1 MTRLSL
7 KVARALGIDLGP
19 GESKYKA
26 RKTVVDGISFDS
38 RKEANKYCELKL
50 LKQAGVIAD
59 FELQPEFE
67 LQPGYQDREGK
78 WVRPIVYRADFKVT
92 YPDGREVVIDVK
104 PSKDFQTKEYRL
116 KKKMLLYHYPDL
128 IFEECY

>member
-7 KVARALGIDLGP
+7 RQARALGIDLGP
-19 GESKYKA
+19 VDSKYKA
-26 RKTVVDGISFDS
+26 KRVVVDGVTFDS
-38 RKEANKYCELKL
+38 QKEARKYCELKL

-67 LQPGYQDREGK
+67 LQPGYRDKQGN

-92 YPDGREVVIDVK
+92 YPDGREVIIDTK
-104 PSKDFQTKEYRL
+104 GHRTKEYLL
-116 KKKMLLYHYPDL
+116 KRKMLLYRYPKL
-128 IFEECY
+128 EFLEE